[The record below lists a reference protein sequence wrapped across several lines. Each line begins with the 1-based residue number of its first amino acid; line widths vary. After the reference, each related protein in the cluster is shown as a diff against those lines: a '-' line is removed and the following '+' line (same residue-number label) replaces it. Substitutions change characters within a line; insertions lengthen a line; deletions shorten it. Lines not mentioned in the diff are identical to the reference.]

1 MSKGSTP
8 RPYSVDQKTFDNNWD
23 TIFKKQKV
31 DEQDAVNAYNDER
44 LVSRFDKES
53 LSQENIKRT
62 TQVGAS
68 YPRSWMNPKTITL
81 SHIGTC
87 MHCMSFGPTCEPT
100 SSLKGG

>member
-53 LSQENIKRT
+53 LSQENIK
-62 TQVGAS
+62 
-68 YPRSWMNPKTITL
+68 NK
-81 SHIGTC
+81 
-87 MHCMSFGPTCEPT
+87 
-100 SSLKGG
+100 